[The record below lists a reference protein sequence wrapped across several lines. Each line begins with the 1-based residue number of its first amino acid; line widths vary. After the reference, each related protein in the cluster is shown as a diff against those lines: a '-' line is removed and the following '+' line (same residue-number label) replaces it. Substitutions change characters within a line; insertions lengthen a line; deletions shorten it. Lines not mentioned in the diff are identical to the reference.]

1 MGTGSGTSL
10 FDGGRAA
17 WQMGTCKKTFLAALC
32 AMILSMILGNG
43 AGSCL
48 VHSS

>member
-17 WQMGTCKKTFLAALC
+17 WQMGTCKNSVVCYDSQYDSGQRSRVLHC
-32 AMILSMILGNG
+32 A
-43 AGSCL
+43 
-48 VHSS
+48 